1 MLQGISYADLFFPLS
16 QSTLASSSV
25 WPQGGSSDEMF
36 TVMLMDH
43 FFQAVNTINLIKC
56 IIIIIIISSSSSS
69 SSSSSNLFYF
79 TIFLCLKL
87 ET

>member
-16 QSTLASSSV
+16 QSTLASSSF

-56 IIIIIIISSSSSS
+56 IIIIIISS